1 MNLKNFLNEE
11 QDPQAVEKLL
21 GRINSLLTSQESV
34 EYIAVQK
41 KPVLNLS
48 PDCIALTNRR
58 IIFCRPKNFGL
69 SMDFQDYSWVDV
81 ADCHIKEGI
90 IGSAF
95 IMRTTMGF
103 TNMMDYLPKAQARK
117 LYQYAQ
123 EIEER
128 MRGVRREK
136 DLETRRASAGGGVTV
151 NNATPIITSPQ
162 QFQQVKPLMIE
173 NEDPFALLQKLKG
186 LAENGIISQEEFE
199 EKKNE
204 ILSRV

>member
-1 MNLKNFLNEE
+1 MNLKKFLNEE
-11 QDPQAVEKLL
+11 QDPKAVEKLL
-21 GRINSLLTSQESV
+21 ERINDLITSQEFV

-41 KPVLNLS
+41 KPAMNFS

-69 SMDFQDYSWVDV
+69 SMDFQDYNWVDV

-90 IGSAF
+90 LGATF
-95 IMRTTMGF
+95 TMK
-103 TNMMDYLPKAQARK
+103 TVSNYSNMMDYLPKAQARK
-117 LYQYAQ
+117 LYQFAQ

-136 DLETRRASAGGGVTV
+136 DLEVRRASAGGVTV
-151 NNATPIITSPQ
+151 NNATPIIAQP
-162 QFQQVKPLMIE
+162 FQTTQPSTNLIE
-173 NEDPFALLQKLKG
+173 AEDPFAVLQKLKG
-186 LAENGIISQEEFE
+186 LVDNGIISMEEFE
-199 EKKNE
+199 SKKNE